1 LIAAYLDESF
11 DMAKA
16 GVFVVGGLMGRGVA
30 VFELERRWER
40 LRKRKD
46 IDIAFYK
53 ASDCEAGKGEFAKFV
68 QDPKNITPEERSR
81 LDAISHEFL
90 ALIPQVGYL
99 IVFGVGIVQKD
110 FYDIIQDPNAQT
122 ILGRDPYRLAY
133 DFAMIQ
139 CAWAMSELNTGDAVA
154 FVSDEHEKHS
164 PLASEAYRALK
175 LHNHVAERY
184 LGSFSVSDD
193 RKCEPL
199 QAADAVV
206 FEIRKAL
213 RLSLKEAQGTLRRQF
228 NILSDTRKVFVIQY
242 ANRANLVRIVETH
255 KPGEPFKL
263 DEIMDQHF
271 EEDIRIVTD
280 A

>member
-16 GVFVVGGLMGRGVA
+16 GLFVVGGLMGRGVA
-30 VFELERRWER
+30 VFELERRWEG
-40 LRKRKD
+40 LRKRRD

-68 QDPKNITPEERSR
+68 RDPKNITPEERHR
-81 LDAISHEFL
+81 LDAISREFL
-90 ALIPQVGYL
+90 ALIPREGL
-99 IVFGVGIVQKD
+99 PMIAFGVGIVQKD
-110 FYDIIQDPNAQT
+110 FYDIIREPNARA

-139 CAWAMSELNTGDAVA
+139 CAWAMSHLSTGDNVA
-154 FVSDEHEKHS
+154 FVCDEHEKYG
-164 PLASEAYRALK
+164 PVAPEAYRALK
-175 LHNHVAERY
+175 LNNPIAEKY

-193 RKCEPL
+193 RRCEPL

-206 FEIRKAL
+206 FEIRRAL
-213 RLSLKEAQGTLRRQF
+213 KLSLKEAQGTLRRQF
-228 NILSDTRKVFVIQY
+228 SILSDNRKMFAIQY
-242 ANRANLVRIVETH
+242 AHRENLLRIVATH

-271 EEDIRIVTD
+271 EEDIHNIV
-280 A
+280 